1 MKFIL
6 ERAST
11 RSFGELKD
19 VGKVGKTNIEN
30 YSDLC
35 PFDMFPILDGEVFTI
50 EIETLNELMEFI
62 ATNGNVV
69 IDSVAEDGEGNT
81 QYRLTIYDA
90 YIE

>member
-19 VGKVGKTNIEN
+19 VGVEKTNIEN

-35 PFDMFPILDGEVFTI
+35 PFDMFSIFDGEVFTI